1 MSVEPELREA
11 IERLKSGD
19 QDAFHIF
26 YIHTYQFV
34 YARAKFTI
42 RDEHEA
48 QDLMQEVYL
57 AVYRNIG
64 SLKNTDSV
72 YSWLGGI
79 TLRQGMKLVNRK
91 KRNILLSEDQ
101 EGMFEDLPDESRG
114 TEERIARAEEIQI
127 MKDCIYELSEEQRAV
142 VLAYYYDE
150 MKVEEIARLLE
161 ISEGTVKSRLY
172 HARKRLK
179 ASLVELEKK
188 QGYRLYSIS
197 IPAVLA
203 AVGYLLGENT
213 ITAEAA
219 GGIYSG
225 ICSCAGMK
233 NMTENT
239 ASNTVGNIAGNTV
252 GTAAGNAAGKAVRTA
267 AGKAAG
273 LTGKKLALI
282 ILGIA
287 AGAALIGA
295 TIYIWYRA
303 LNAAKD
309 AEQLRADENRQEE
322 QSAED
327 VPEGTPEAE
336 DGQTPGEDEEDPE
349 TYYREILDE
358 YRQAEAEGYTGPASR
373 YTYVIEELF
382 DYDYESTWFTYNG
395 EPLYYAIVDISNDG
409 RPELFLSLKNS
420 PSARGQI
427 IDLYGYGESGPER
440 IAFEPDDIWGWAY
453 GGFDIC
459 KNGVLNRVERSG
471 GASTVGNYYYRLP
484 KNSTTAQYI
493 DGIFHDGSFQC
504 QRITDPDGGGYN
516 ITDEEYLSIQN
527 DRYPVVTD
535 TDPEIEWIRLGESE
549 NSTAEGGTDTS
560 YDEAAVNDYYGDF
573 LRFYKEQEAAGFPTT
588 EAELINQIFMDR
600 LYFKNGY
607 AASGTE
613 LYYAAVDLAGDGV
626 PEIFISDQ
634 RGTIYGAYGVLDHTE
649 GQVIPL
655 ISDGSAYLGDRLRC
669 EICENNLLKVTGS
682 GGAASNMI
690 AYYQA
695 KPGGGSLECTEGI
708 LQNGEEYWFGYET
721 EGRQE
726 FVKEARAA
734 ESDYRD
740 MEEKYQEKTGIQ
752 WHNCRNMRNRGKEN
766 RKTGTGKVCRNH
778 SFTPAL
784 RRDAGREGT
793 V

>member
-358 YRQAEAEGYTGPASR
+358 YRQAEVEGYTGPASR

-409 RPELFLSLKNS
+409 CPELFLSLKNS

-504 QRITDPDGGGYN
+504 QRITDPDGGGYS

-535 TDPEIEWIRLGESE
+535 TDPDIEWIRLGESE
-549 NSTAEGGTDTS
+549 NSTAGGGTDTS
-560 YDEAAVNDYYGDF
+560 YDQAAVNDYYGDF
-573 LRFYKEQEAAGFPTT
+573 LRFYKEQEAAGFPTK
-588 EAELINQIFMDR
+588 EVELINQIFMDR

-634 RGTIYGAYGVLDHTE
+634 RGTIYGVYGVLDHTE

-708 LQNGEEYWFGYET
+708 LRDGEEYWFGYET

-752 WHNCRNMRNRGKEN
+752 WHKLSEY
-766 RKTGTGKVCRNH
+766 
-778 SFTPAL
+778 A
-784 RRDAGREGT
+784 E
-793 V
+793 

>member
-504 QRITDPDGGGYN
+504 QRIADPDGGGYS

-535 TDPEIEWIRLGESE
+535 TDPDIEWIRLGESE
-549 NSTAEGGTDTS
+549 NSTAGGGTDTS
-560 YDEAAVNDYYGDF
+560 YDQAAVNDYYGDF
-573 LRFYKEQEAAGFPTT
+573 LRFYKEQEAAGFPTK
-588 EAELINQIFMDR
+588 EVELINQIFMDR

-634 RGTIYGAYGVLDHTE
+634 RGTIYGVYGVLDHTE
-649 GQVIPL
+649 GQIIPL
-655 ISDGSAYLGDRLRC
+655 IYDGSAYLGDRLRC

-708 LQNGEEYWFGYET
+708 LQDGEEYWFGYET

-752 WHNCRNMRNRGKEN
+752 WHKLSEY
-766 RKTGTGKVCRNH
+766 
-778 SFTPAL
+778 A
-784 RRDAGREGT
+784 E
-793 V
+793 

>member
-179 ASLVELEKK
+179 ASLAELEKK

-504 QRITDPDGGGYN
+504 QRITDPDGGGYS

-535 TDPEIEWIRLGESE
+535 TDPDIEWIRLGESE
-549 NSTAEGGTDTS
+549 NSTAGGGTDTS
-560 YDEAAVNDYYGDF
+560 YDQAAVNDYYGDF
-573 LRFYKEQEAAGFPTT
+573 LRFYKEQEAAGFPTK
-588 EAELINQIFMDR
+588 EVELINQIFMDR

-708 LQNGEEYWFGYET
+708 LQDGEEYWFGYET

-752 WHNCRNMRNRGKEN
+752 WHKLSEY
-766 RKTGTGKVCRNH
+766 
-778 SFTPAL
+778 A
-784 RRDAGREGT
+784 E
-793 V
+793 

>member
-179 ASLVELEKK
+179 ASLAELEKK

-504 QRITDPDGGGYN
+504 QRITDPDGGGYS

-535 TDPEIEWIRLGESE
+535 TDPDIEWIRLGESE
-549 NSTAEGGTDTS
+549 NSTAGGGTDTS
-560 YDEAAVNDYYGDF
+560 YDQAAVNDYYGDF
-573 LRFYKEQEAAGFPTT
+573 LRFYKEQEAAGFPTK
-588 EAELINQIFMDR
+588 EVELINQIFMDR

-708 LQNGEEYWFGYET
+708 LQDGEEYWFGYET

-726 FVKEARAA
+726 FVKEARATEA
-734 ESDYRD
+734 DYRD
-740 MEEKYQEKTGIQ
+740 MEEKYPEKTGIQ
-752 WHNCRNMRNRGKEN
+752 WHKLSEY
-766 RKTGTGKVCRNH
+766 
-778 SFTPAL
+778 A
-784 RRDAGREGT
+784 E
-793 V
+793 

>member
-358 YRQAEAEGYTGPASR
+358 YRQAEVEGYTGPASR

-504 QRITDPDGGGYN
+504 QRIADPDGGGYS

-535 TDPEIEWIRLGESE
+535 TDPDIEWIRLGESE
-549 NSTAEGGTDTS
+549 NSTAGGGTDTS
-560 YDEAAVNDYYGDF
+560 YDQAAVNDYYGDF
-573 LRFYKEQEAAGFPTT
+573 LRFYKEQEAAGFPTK
-588 EAELINQIFMDR
+588 EVELINQIFMDR

-634 RGTIYGAYGVLDHTE
+634 RGTIYGVYGVLDHTE
-649 GQVIPL
+649 GQIIPL
-655 ISDGSAYLGDRLRC
+655 IYDGSAYLGDRLRC

-708 LQNGEEYWFGYET
+708 LQDGEEYWFGYET

-726 FVKEARAA
+726 FVKEARATEA
-734 ESDYRD
+734 DYRD
-740 MEEKYQEKTGIQ
+740 MEEKYPEKTGIQ
-752 WHNCRNMRNRGKEN
+752 WHKLSEY
-766 RKTGTGKVCRNH
+766 
-778 SFTPAL
+778 A
-784 RRDAGREGT
+784 E
-793 V
+793 